1 MMVCWLF
8 FPIILNWKGSHF
20 SSIKIF
26 EDADVDVIG
35 DCFVI
40 FIFGLDFSGPY
51 KLTAFDKNGLK
62 VELTCERDNGQ
73 ANVTIINVKSTN
85 STATTMSDYIFQAAV
100 PKVTK

>member
-8 FPIILNWKGSHF
+8 FLNWKGSHF
-20 SSIKIF
+20 SLIKIF
-26 EDADVDVIG
+26 EGADVDVIG

>member
-8 FPIILNWKGSHF
+8 FLIILNWKGSHF
-20 SSIKIF
+20 SLIKIF

-40 FIFGLDFSGPY
+40 FNFGLDFSGPY